1 MVTFVTA
8 IFQRLLSITEK
19 LLVYKH
25 QIKTV
30 LLDKFQRCVDEL
42 MHESL
47 I

>member
-8 IFQRLLSITEK
+8 IFQRLVSVTVK
-19 LLVYKH
+19 LIYKH

-30 LLDKFQRCVDEL
+30 LLDKSQRCVDVL